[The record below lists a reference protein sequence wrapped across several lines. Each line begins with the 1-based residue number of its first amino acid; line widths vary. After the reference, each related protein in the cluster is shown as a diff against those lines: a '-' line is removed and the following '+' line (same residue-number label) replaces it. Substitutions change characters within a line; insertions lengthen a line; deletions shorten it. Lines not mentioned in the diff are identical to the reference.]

1 MSSLLLSQLVIFMLD
16 DRRYAL
22 PLAVVERIIRAVEI
36 TPLPKAPDIVL
47 GLINWRGRI
56 IPVMNLRRRF
66 RLPERDLRLSD
77 HFIVARTARRVVAL
91 VADAV
96 TGIVVCRSDA
106 LTPAQEVL
114 PRLRYLAG
122 VVTLEDGLILI
133 HDLDQFLSLEEEE
146 ALTAAMSELEPPL

>member
-1 MSSLLLSQLVIFMLD
+1 MPSLLLSQLVIFILD

-96 TGIVVCRSDA
+96 TGIMVCPADA